1 MRLAGILVLMFSG
14 LATAQI
20 QVFHQTS
27 GTIAAY
33 RDTVVGQHLSQSAR
47 TRGAPT
53 QFPESA
59 YFTVQCYLLRA
70 NRIASLTPV
79 PVTAAMQAKSPAK
92 ADNSMAVTKSGNY
105 RELFSESDIKSAVAF
120 FNIVFCSSRRR
131 TCFSSSRIRC
141 CSGVIGAAEDVAP

>member
-27 GTIAAY
+27 GAIAAY

-47 TRGAPT
+47 TRGAPA

-59 YFTVQCYLLRA
+59 HFTVQCYLLRA
-70 NRIASLTPV
+70 NRIASLTPLV
-79 PVTAAMQAKSPAK
+79 RNLQ
-92 ADNSMAVTKSGNY
+92 
-105 RELFSESDIKSAVAF
+105 E
-120 FNIVFCSSRRR
+120 
-131 TCFSSSRIRC
+131 
-141 CSGVIGAAEDVAP
+141 VAPLRQNIKTISPQQRRKEIRYIHHIYGLIWKNRQYLNN